1 MTTDYKGKPTLYFE
15 KHPNCTKEEFA
26 LATGSNKQKWY
37 DARYKYK
44 KNLGNKKLRSTV
56 TEDTKFIIANP
67 NATFEE
73 FTQKFGNNQKFE
85 NNLRAYSQARSKA
98 MRFFKL
104 RGFADMIKPFRTK
117 KVPVQASFEFKQE
130 EPASVQKP
138 VKKPIEKPVEK
149 PVEKAFEIKEEH
161 VSLGITP
168 EFVWYESSL
177 IRDSLTSAMSLN
189 MRRFEQVVRVMESR
203 HAEHLKMLQDVMSDN
218 KTLRLKNRELTEMLD
233 RYTAPRK

>member
-73 FTQKFGNNQKFE
+73 FTQKFGNN
-85 NNLRAYSQARSKA
+85 LRAYSQARSKA

-104 RGFADMIKPFRTK
+104 RGFSDMIKPFRVK

-130 EPASVQKP
+130 EPAKVKKP
-138 VKKPIEKPVEK
+138 VKKTVEK
-149 PVEKAFEIKEEH
+149 AVEQPANSAFEIKEEH

-203 HAEHLKMLQDVMSDN
+203 HAEHLKMLQDVMNDN
-218 KTLRLKNRELTEMLD
+218 KTLRMKNRELTEMLD
-233 RYTAPRK
+233 RYTTPRK

>member
-73 FTQKFGNNQKFE
+73 FTQKFGNN
-85 NNLRAYSQARSKA
+85 LRAYSQARSKA

-104 RGFADMIKPFRTK
+104 RGFADMIKPFRVK
-117 KVPVQASFEFKQE
+117 KVPVQASFEFKP
-130 EPASVQKP
+130 EPLKEPQKWESP
-138 VKKPIEKPVEK
+138 VWVYQNTEKP
-149 PVEKAFEIKEEH
+149 KAKQKNDPFEIKEEH

-189 MRRFEQVVRVMESR
+189 MHRFEQVVRVMESR
-203 HAEHLKMLQDVMSDN
+203 HAEHLKMLQDVMNDN
-218 KTLRLKNRELTEMLD
+218 RTLRLKNRELTEMLD